1 MAKDWM
7 FKGLSGDVTP
17 EDEIRTCINQGKFM
31 VEIAEKIKNNELL
44 TDLER
49 DWAVSIVAARGKD
62 QIINP
67 TKYISKEE
75 NGAPADPRRYEAVLR
90 YYCYLKILKVQR
102 RAIELVC
109 YSYEGI
115 TPDNLKSWIKQ
126 EKEAGYP
133 IKKQADYKII
143 KDPESIITSY
153 EKIKGKK

>member
-44 TDLER
+44 TEWER

-133 IKKQADYKII
+133 IKKQADYRVNKN
-143 KDPESIITSY
+143 PESIINSY

>member
-7 FKGLSGDVTP
+7 FKGFLGDATTD
-17 EDEIRTCINQGKFM
+17 DEIRACINQGKFM

-44 TDLER
+44 TDRER
-49 DWAVSIVAARGKD
+49 EWAVGIVKARGKD

-75 NGAPADPRRYEAVLR
+75 SGAPPDPRRYEAVLT

-133 IKKQADYKII
+133 IKKQADHRII
-143 KDPESIITSY
+143 KNPESIITSY